1 MAFIAMVIGFLLFG
15 VVIYLTLFRTPYVF
29 AELEDNPMAFYFK
42 YKKGAL
48 WRRLGIVEL
57 FFLLAGLGFIAG
69 GLVASFIAA
78 STGSGS

>member
-42 YKKGAL
+42 HKQAAL
-48 WRRLGIVEL
+48 WRRVGIVEG

-69 GLVASFIAA
+69 GLVASLIAA
-78 STGSGS
+78 GGAS

>member
-1 MAFIAMVIGFLLFG
+1 MAFIAMVLGFAMFG
-15 VVIYLTLFRTPYVF
+15 VVIYLVLFRTPYIF

-42 YKKGAL
+42 HKQAAL
-48 WRRLGIVEL
+48 WRRLGIVEA

-78 STGSGS
+78 GSGS